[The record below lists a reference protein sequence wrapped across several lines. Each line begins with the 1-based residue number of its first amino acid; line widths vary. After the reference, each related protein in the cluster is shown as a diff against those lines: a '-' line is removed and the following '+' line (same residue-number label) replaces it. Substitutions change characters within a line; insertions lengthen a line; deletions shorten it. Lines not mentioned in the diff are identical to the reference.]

1 MPKFTLPEIKKPK
14 KDKQAQGIAP
24 SMDDTWRRHITIPAN
39 KEILDA
45 LNVGD
50 ECTITLSGK
59 VNELVKREGAEYKD
73 MHFGVEVSSVEAYP
87 ITNEKAEKQFSKG
100 YKKGASK

>member
-1 MPKFTLPEIKKPK
+1 MPKFKLPELKKPK
-14 KDKQAQGIAP
+14 RDKGAEVAP
-24 SMDDTWRRHITIPAN
+24 MMDDAWRRNITIPAN

-50 ECTITLSGK
+50 ECTITLTGK

-73 MHFGVEVSSVEAYP
+73 MHFGIEVSSVEAYP
-87 ITNEKAEKQFSKG
+87 TSNDKAEKQFTRG
-100 YKKGASK
+100 YKKAGKS